1 MKNLFYDNF
10 KPHKEFISLSKEFI
24 LSEGF
29 TAKDIDNLVKE
40 DFIEKI
46 SGESYRMT
54 YNALRDFLGEYS
66 YNWNKAWF
74 GKSLF
79 AN

>member
-46 SGESYRMT
+46 LQYPAVTVKPMRLTE
-54 YNALRDFLGEYS
+54 
-66 YNWNKAWF
+66 
-74 GKSLF
+74 
-79 AN
+79 